1 MIGIIADTHDNIDA
15 IVKSVEFF
23 NSKGVSIVLHAGDI
37 ISPFAA
43 EEFGKL
49 NSKLL
54 AVFGNNDGEKDGL
67 RKKFSKFGFEL
78 DDLITI
84 ECMGK
89 QVCIYHGTNKSIVNA
104 LLKSRHYD
112 IVIKGHTHK
121 VEIEKCENTLLIN
134 PGEACG
140 YLTGKRTV
148 ATLDVGEM
156 DVKIHEI

>member
-15 IVKSVEFF
+15 IRKSVEFF
-23 NSKGVSIVLHAGDI
+23 NSMDVSLVLHAGDL
-37 ISPFAA
+37 ISPFTVR
-43 EEFGKL
+43 EFEKL
-49 NSKLL
+49 DAKFLG
-54 AVFGNNDGEKDGL
+54 VFGNNDGERNGL
-67 RKKFSKFGFEL
+67 NEKFSKIGVKLEDF
-78 DDLITI
+78 ITL
-84 ECMGK
+84 EYKGK
-89 QVCIYHGTNKSIVNA
+89 QICVYHGTYKSIVNA

-148 ATLDVGEM
+148 ATLDVKKM
-156 DVKIHEI
+156 DVQTHEI